1 MVLDLYSKIVLTLIA
16 IGLALVVII
25 QLQPGPVVAQETA
38 GMPVTDGSYQVTSP
52 ERDYAWVVTPGGY
65 VWFCQ
70 STFRGSSSGCE
81 RIALLS
87 P

>member
-1 MVLDLYSKIVLTLIA
+1 MVLDVYSKVVLTLIA
-16 IGLALVVII
+16 IGLALIVI
-25 QLQPGPVVAQETA
+25 LQMQPAPVVAQETA
-38 GMPVTDGSYQVTSP
+38 AMPAADGSHQVTSP
-52 ERDYAWVVTPGGY
+52 ERDYAWVVTSDGY

-81 RIALLS
+81 RIALVA